1 VPGFAAGAYRPS
13 PGRGTSPGFRFTLYA
28 ILAVVLMFVDQR
40 RGWLAEVRYLLSG
53 AAYPLQLAVSSPTE
67 AWRWLEATFAT
78 RASLEAE
85 NARLEREERTLAM
98 RSQRFEA
105 LARENGELRG
115 LREALPD
122 VADHWMVAEVVEV
135 ELDSSRRRVLIDR
148 GARNG
153 VFKNQVVMDSHG
165 LLGQT
170 MHVGP
175 WSAEVILITDPEH
188 AVPVEIERTGVR
200 TIAVGTGENQA
211 LALPYLPA
219 NADVKPG
226 DLLLTSGLG
235 GVFPQGYPVAR
246 ITDVRRDAVQPSA
259 LVRARPLA
267 ELDRMH
273 EVMLVWFKGDHPAAP
288 TPASAASSVRKDLPS
303 GDPAY
308 QPQPVPVR
316 PKPAPAD
323 AKAPPHPKSNE
334 LEAKAAPRPKAVPG
348 AKAAPGAK
356 ATLGEKAAPGPK
368 AASTVAAPAS
378 PAEGNQ

>member
-13 PGRGTSPGFRFTLYA
+13 PGRGTAPGFRFTLYA
-28 ILAVVLMFVDQR
+28 TLAVVLMFVDQR
-40 RGWLAEVRYLLSG
+40 RGWLADARYVLSG
-53 AAYPLQLAVSSPTE
+53 AAYPLQLAVSSPTQ
-67 AWRWLEATFAT
+67 AWRWLQTTFAT
-78 RASLEAE
+78 RASLEAH
-85 NARLEREERTLAM
+85 NAELERRQQTLEM

-115 LREALPD
+115 LRDALPP
-122 VADHWMVAEVVEV
+122 VADHWLVAEVVEV
-135 ELDSSRRRVLIDR
+135 ELNSLRQRVLIDR

-200 TIAVGTGENQA
+200 TIAVGTGEAQA

-246 ITDVRRDAVQPSA
+246 ITEVRHDTVQPSA
-259 LVRARPLA
+259 QIRARPLA
-267 ELDRMH
+267 ELDRVH

-288 TPASAASSVRKDLPS
+288 TPTAASTAVDQDLPS
-303 GDPAY
+303 GDPAF
-308 QPQPVPVR
+308 QPQAVPPR
-316 PKPAPAD
+316 PKPLPAPAP
-323 AKAPPHPKSNE
+323 APATPLS
-334 LEAKAAPRPKAVPG
+334 KAAA
-348 AKAAPGAK
+348 AAAAPKLAPRGAR
-356 ATLGEKAAPGPK
+356 
-368 AASTVAAPAS
+368 
-378 PAEGNQ
+378 

>member
-1 VPGFAAGAYRPS
+1 MPGFAAGAYRPS

-28 ILAVVLMFVDQR
+28 LLAVALMFIDQR
-40 RGWLAEVRYLLSG
+40 RGWLAEARYALNG

-67 AWRWLEATFAT
+67 AWRWLQTNFAT

-85 NARLEREERTLAM
+85 NARLVHDQRALEM
-98 RSQRFEA
+98 RAQRFEA

-115 LREALPD
+115 LRDALPP

-135 ELDSSRRRVLIDR
+135 EINSLRQRILIDR

-153 VFKNQVVMDSHG
+153 VFNNQAVMDSHG

-188 AVPVEIERTGVR
+188 EVPVEIERTGVR
-200 TIAVGTGENQA
+200 TIAVGTGEAQA

-246 ITDVRRDAVQPSA
+246 ITEVRHDAVQPSA
-259 LVRARPLA
+259 QIRARPLA

-273 EVMLVWFKGDHPAAP
+273 EVMLVWFKKDHPAAP
-288 TPASAASSVRKDLPS
+288 TPAATSSSVEKDLPS
-303 GDPAY
+303 GNPDY
-308 QPQPVPVR
+308 QPQPVPPR
-316 PKPAPAD
+316 PKPDAAAAQGSPASKPGRAEKD
-323 AKAPPHPKSNE
+323 RPASATHPRAAKAGPLPHSGT
-334 LEAKAAPRPKAVPG
+334 AP
-348 AKAAPGAK
+348 
-356 ATLGEKAAPGPK
+356 
-368 AASTVAAPAS
+368 
-378 PAEGNQ
+378 

>member
-1 VPGFAAGAYRPS
+1 MPGFGAGAYRPS

-40 RGWLAEVRYLLSG
+40 RGWLAGARYVLNG

-78 RASLEAE
+78 RDALEAE
-85 NARLEREERTLAM
+85 NARLVREEHALEV

-115 LREALPD
+115 LRDALPP

-135 ELDSSRRRVLIDR
+135 EVNSLRQRVLIDR

-153 VFKNQVVMDSHG
+153 VFKNQAVMDSHG

-175 WSAEVILITDPEH
+175 WSSEVILITDPEH
-188 AVPVEIERTGVR
+188 EVPVEIERTGVR
-200 TIAVGTGENQA
+200 TIAVGTGEGQA

-246 ITDVRRDAVQPSA
+246 ITEVRHDAVQPLA
-259 LVRARPLA
+259 QIRARPLA

-273 EVMLVWFKGDHPAAP
+273 EVMLVWFKEDHPAAP
-288 TPASAASSVRKDLPS
+288 TPAAASTSVDKDLPS
-303 GDPAY
+303 GNPDY
-308 QPQPVPVR
+308 RPQPVPPR
-316 PKPAPAD
+316 PKPGLAAGAPAPVPAPD
-323 AKAPPHPKSNE
+323 AQPVKDARAAQSPPPAAKALPAPH
-334 LEAKAAPRPKAVPG
+334 AGTAP
-348 AKAAPGAK
+348 
-356 ATLGEKAAPGPK
+356 
-368 AASTVAAPAS
+368 
-378 PAEGNQ
+378 

>member
-28 ILAVVLMFVDQR
+28 ILAIVLMFVDQR
-40 RGWLAEVRYLLSG
+40 RGWLGEARYFLSG
-53 AAYPLQLAVSSPTE
+53 AAYPLQLAVSSPTA

-78 RASLEAE
+78 RAGLEAE
-85 NARLEREERTLAM
+85 NAKLEREQHMLEM
-98 RSQRFEA
+98 RQQRFEA

-115 LREALPD
+115 LRDALPP
-122 VADHWMVAEVVEV
+122 VADHWIVAEVVEV
-135 ELDSSRRRVLIDR
+135 EVVGSPRRRVLINR

-153 VFKNQVVMDSHG
+153 VFKNQVVMDAHG

-170 MHVGP
+170 MRVGP

-200 TIAVGTGENQA
+200 TIAVGTGETQA

-246 ITDVRRDAVQPSA
+246 ITDVRHDTVQPSA
-259 LVRARPLA
+259 QIRARPLA
-267 ELDRMH
+267 QLDRMH
-273 EVMLVWFKGDHPAAP
+273 EVMLIWFKGDHPAAP
-288 TPASAASSVRKDLPS
+288 TPTAASASVDKDLPS

-308 QPQPVPVR
+308 QPQSVAPRPKPSPPAAPTAATTTAATAAPRPRAAAATGGTTARR
-316 PKPAPAD
+316 PKPAAPAP
-323 AKAPPHPKSNE
+323 AAAPAAAPA
-334 LEAKAAPRPKAVPG
+334 EAKALPTKPPG
-348 AKAAPGAK
+348 AP
-356 ATLGEKAAPGPK
+356 P
-368 AASTVAAPAS
+368 
-378 PAEGNQ
+378 

>member
-1 VPGFAAGAYRPS
+1 MPGFAAGAYRPS
-13 PGRGTSPGFRFTLYA
+13 PGRGSSPGFRYTLYA

-40 RGWLAEVRYLLSG
+40 RGWLAEVRYVLSG

-67 AWRWLEATFAT
+67 AWGWLQATFAT

-115 LREALPD
+115 LREALPP

-135 ELDSSRRRVLIDR
+135 EVDSPRRRVLIDR

-170 MHVGP
+170 MRVGP

-200 TIAVGTGENQA
+200 TIAVGTGETQA

-219 NADVKPG
+219 NADVKAG

-246 ITDVRRDAVQPSA
+246 ITEVRHDTVQPA
-259 LVRARPLA
+259 AQIRARPLA
-267 ELDRMH
+267 ELDRLH

-288 TPASAASSVRKDLPS
+288 TPAAASASVRKDLPS
-303 GDPAY
+303 GNPDFQPRPVPPR
-308 QPQPVPVR
+308 PQPP
-316 PKPAPAD
+316 PPASA
-323 AKAPPHPKSNE
+323 
-334 LEAKAAPRPKAVPG
+334 
-348 AKAAPGAK
+348 AAPGAK
-356 ATLGEKAAPGPK
+356 SASRPKSAAARAAKAAQRPQSAG
-368 AASTVAAPAS
+368 AAATAAGTRP
-378 PAEGNQ
+378 